1 MKYKPLIIVMGEP
14 YSIFLEILFK
24 TFKPSFIS
32 KIKRPIILIG
42 SADLLK
48 KQMNFFN
55 YNFKINIININDIK
69 SIKNN
74 RSFNIINIE
83 LNTNQIFIKD
93 VLKSKKYIDES
104 FKIALSILRKKLA
117 VGILNGPI
125 NKTTFLDK
133 KFEGI
138 TEYLVK
144 HTNTKNYSMIIYN
157 NKLSV
162 SPITTHLPLKN
173 VVKKITTK
181 SIVSKTLL
189 IKKFYLKYLSKNPR
203 FAILGLNPHC
213 ETNDEISEEEK
224 IIVPAINILKRKRI
238 IIQGP
243 FAADTFFL
251 KENFAKYDI
260 VIGMYHDQVLT
271 PIKTLFGF
279 DAINITAGL
288 PFIRVSPDHGPNE
301 KMVSKGI
308 SNPLSLMKSI
318 NFFEKINDKKT

>member
-24 TFKPSFIS
+24 TFKPSFIN
-32 KIKRPIILIG
+32 KIKRPLILIG
-42 SADLLK
+42 SAELLK
-48 KQMNFFN
+48 KQMNFFK
-55 YNFKINIININDIK
+55 YNFKINIINIKDIK

-74 RSFNIINIE
+74 KSFNIINIK
-83 LNTNQIFIKD
+83 LNTNKTFVKD
-93 VLKSKKYIDES
+93 VSKSKRYIDES

-117 VGILNGPI
+117 VGVLNGPI

-144 HTNTKNYSMIIYN
+144 HTKTKNYSMIIYN

-173 VVKKITTK
+173 VVKKITVK
-181 SIVSKTLL
+181 SIVNKTLL
-189 IKKFYLKYLSKNPR
+189 IKKFYLKYLGKKPK

-213 ETNDEISEEEK
+213 ETNDKISEEEK
-224 IIVPAINILKRKRI
+224 IIIPAIKILKRKKTNI
-238 IIQGP
+238 KGP
-243 FAADTFFL
+243 FATDTFFL
-251 KENFAKYDI
+251 KENYEKYDI

-318 NFFEKINDKKT
+318 NFFERINDKKT

>member
-24 TFKPSFIS
+24 TFKSSFIN

-42 SADLLK
+42 SAELLK
-48 KQMNFFN
+48 KQMYFFKH
-55 YNFKINIININDIK
+55 NFKINIITIKDIK

-74 RSFNIINIE
+74 KSFNIINIKI
-83 LNTNQIFIKD
+83 NTNKTFIKD
-93 VLKSKKYIDES
+93 VSKSKRYIDES
-104 FKIALSILRKKLA
+104 FKVALSILRKKLA

-144 HTNTKNYSMIIYN
+144 HTKTKNYSMIIYN

-173 VVKKITTK
+173 VVKKITVK
-181 SIVSKTLL
+181 SIVNKTLL
-189 IKKFYLKYLSKNPR
+189 IKKFYLKFLGKNPK

-213 ETNDEISEEEK
+213 ETNDRISEEEK
-224 IIVPAINILKRKRI
+224 IIVPAIKILKKKKI
-238 IIQGP
+238 KIQGP
-243 FAADTFFL
+243 FATDTFFL
-251 KENFAKYDI
+251 KDNYTKYNI

-308 SNPLSLMKSI
+308 SNPLSLIKSI
-318 NFFEKINDKKT
+318 NFFERINDKKT

>member
-24 TFKPSFIS
+24 TFKPSFIN
-32 KIKRPIILIG
+32 KIKRPIVLIG
-42 SADLLK
+42 SAELLK
-48 KQMNFFN
+48 KQMNFFK

-74 RSFNIINIE
+74 KSFNIINIK
-83 LNTNQIFIKD
+83 LNTNKTFIKD
-93 VLKSKKYIDES
+93 VSKSKKYIDES
-104 FKIALSILRKKLA
+104 FKIALNIMRKKLA

-125 NKTTFLDK
+125 NKKKFLDK

-173 VVKKITTK
+173 VIKKITIE
-181 SIVSKTLL
+181 SIISKTLL
-189 IKKFYLKYLSKNPR
+189 IKKFYLKYLNKNPK

-213 ETNDEISEEEK
+213 ETNDRISEEDQ
-224 IIVPAINILKRKRI
+224 IIVPAIKILKKKKI

-243 FAADTFFL
+243 FATDTFF
-251 KENFAKYDI
+251 F
-260 VIGMYHDQVLT
+260 
-271 PIKTLFGF
+271 
-279 DAINITAGL
+279 
-288 PFIRVSPDHGPNE
+288 
-301 KMVSKGI
+301 KG
-308 SNPLSLMKSI
+308 K
-318 NFFEKINDKKT
+318 FCKI